1 MRKLL
6 EMMRTRS
13 AQMALLGV
21 LLLVTNPELRALLML
36 GDALGLGLILL
47 TINGYLKLAWQ
58 VAMARVGGGVGLIGL
73 VARGLH
79 GLALG
84 RNVLALAVLAVQQ
97 VRVTRQGR
105 G

>member
-1 MRKLL
+1 MRKFLQL
-6 EMMRTRS
+6 IRTRS
-13 AQMALLGV
+13 AQIALLGV

-58 VAMARVGGGVGLIGL
+58 VTMARVGGGVGLLGL
-73 VARGLH
+73 VSRGLY
-79 GLALG
+79 GIALG
-84 RNVLALAVLAVQQ
+84 RNVLALTVLAVQQ
-97 VRVTRQGR
+97 VRVMRQWR

>member
-1 MRKLL
+1 
-6 EMMRTRS
+6 
-13 AQMALLGV
+13 MALLGV

-58 VAMARVGGGVGLIGL
+58 VAMARVGGGVGLLGL
-73 VARGLH
+73 VSRGLY
-79 GLALG
+79 GIALG
-84 RNVLALAVLAVQQ
+84 RNVLALTVLAVQQ
-97 VRVTRQGR
+97 VRVMRQWR